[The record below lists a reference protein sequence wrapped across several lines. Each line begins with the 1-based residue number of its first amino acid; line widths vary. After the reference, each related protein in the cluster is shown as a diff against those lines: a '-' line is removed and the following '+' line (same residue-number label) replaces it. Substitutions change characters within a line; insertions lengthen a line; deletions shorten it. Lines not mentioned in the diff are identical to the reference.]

1 MPADIKARPSGND
14 DARAKKMQEL
24 FSRIEAGVSG
34 VFTSDNYRS
43 YLRTMAK
50 FHRYSAR
57 NCLLIHLQRPEA
69 TMVAGFDAWKKKF
82 HRHVLAG
89 EKGITIIGYA
99 LKSSTLRKPLRDE
112 KGDPVIG
119 DDGKPAIEYVKHSYP
134 VYFPVYVYDVSQT
147 EGEPLPQ
154 LVHDLE
160 GDVASYQDFLASCR
174 KLSPYPIEFENIAS
188 PNVRGY
194 CSFEEQRI
202 VVRSGL
208 SQVQTAKTVLHEI
221 THAILHNEG
230 DAKTTA
236 EKELE
241 ALYPCFYN
249 VDFLYYFP

>member
-57 NCLLIHLQRPEA
+57 NCLLIHFQRPEA

-99 LKSSTLRKPLRDE
+99 LKSTTLKKPLLDE
-112 KGDPVIG
+112 KGEPVIG

-160 GDVASYQDFLASCR
+160 GDVAS
-174 KLSPYPIEFENIAS
+174 
-188 PNVRGY
+188 
-194 CSFEEQRI
+194 
-202 VVRSGL
+202 
-208 SQVQTAKTVLHEI
+208 
-221 THAILHNEG
+221 
-230 DAKTTA
+230 
-236 EKELE
+236 
-241 ALYPCFYN
+241 
-249 VDFLYYFP
+249 